1 MVMKVELR
9 NDSVHIS
16 GYVNAV
22 GRDSRR
28 LCDDWGCPFVEQVAA
43 GTFDKAIKR
52 ADNIGLMKNHE
63 TTIGGTQ
70 AGNLIL
76 YEDSIG
82 LFAECD
88 VTDSEVVECARADK
102 LKGWSFGFYEES
114 SHQEP
119 TADPECRR
127 RILDEI
133 ELLEVSIL
141 TSKTPAYF
149 GTSIEARQLDG
160 KTLKYRMTEDKCE
173 IINKTPKDDDSRSD
187 VFFDLRKRQIEIL
200 KMKGGQK

>member
-70 AGNLIL
+70 AGNLTL

-82 LFAECD
+82 LYAECD
-88 VTDSEVVECARADK
+88 VTDAEVV
-102 LKGWSFGFYEES
+102 
-114 SHQEP
+114 
-119 TADPECRR
+119 
-127 RILDEI
+127 
-133 ELLEVSIL
+133 
-141 TSKTPAYF
+141 
-149 GTSIEARQLDG
+149 
-160 KTLKYRMTEDKCE
+160 
-173 IINKTPKDDDSRSD
+173 
-187 VFFDLRKRQIEIL
+187 
-200 KMKGGQK
+200 